1 VLLHKEADKTFVQ
14 SPFHSFIQTSHG
26 HQL

>member
-1 VLLHKEADKTFVQ
+1 VLLHKEADKTFAQ
-14 SPFHSFIQTSHG
+14 SPFQTFIQTSHG